1 MATSRQNDY
10 PMTDIAPNAYLRINT
25 SKLNGYIKSVAS
37 VYAKGNDFETHAIGM
52 GSGGDYYQPIDSVD
66 KRATQKAM
74 DTLHNNSIAVYLD
87 EVKQLA
93 RDHYVK
99 YPWSHKNV

>member
-1 MATSRQNDY
+1 MATPRQNDY
-10 PMTDIAPNAYLRINT
+10 PMPDIAPNAYLRIRT
-25 SKLNGYIKSVAS
+25 GKVNGCLKSIAS
-37 VYAKGNDFETHAIGM
+37 VYAKSDGFETHAMGM

-66 KRATQKAM
+66 KRATQKAI
-74 DTLHNNSIAVYLD
+74 DTLHDNAIAVYLE

-93 RDHYVK
+93 RDHYVQ